1 MNKKKI
7 LEAIEKDF
15 LTIAN
20 LERSMKYMLHS
31 NKGKQYQFKILHSAF
46 KRTCDILLKRRK
58 YHRNSKGISRMP
70 EKDFVF
76 FQAYSKRI
84 GS

>member
-7 LEAIEKDF
+7 LEYIEKDF

-20 LERSMKYMLHS
+20 LEGSMQYALNS
-31 NKGKQYQFKILHSAF
+31 CKGRQYQFKVLHAAF

-58 YHRNSKGISRMP
+58 YIAKELGLKLQSLQDPN
-70 EKDFVF
+70 
-76 FQAYSKRI
+76 
-84 GS
+84 

>member
-7 LEAIEKDF
+7 LDFVEKDF

-20 LERSMKYMLHS
+20 LERSIQYALNS
-31 NKGKQYQFKILHSAF
+31 NKGKQYQYKILHAAF

-58 YHRNSKGISRMP
+58 YIAKELGLKLKMLRDP
-70 EKDFVF
+70 
-76 FQAYSKRI
+76 
-84 GS
+84 